1 MSEKEIN
8 EEKVVQEEQETIEQE
23 EQETVVEASE
33 APGNDANEDLET
45 KEDEVPESE
54 KELVSL
60 KDKHIRLQAEFD
72 NFRRRTIKEKADL
85 IKTGGEQVLKNIIPV
100 IDDLDRAMMAFNNV
114 DEDDPLKQGISLIYG
129 KFQDFLKQN
138 GISEIDAL
146 EKDFDTD
153 LHEALTKIP
162 APTEELKGKVVDVIT
177 KGYLLHDKVVR
188 FAKVVVGE

>member
-8 EEKVVQEEQETIEQE
+8 EEVKNTSEEQETNPQEQYTESTIEETNEAPANDVEIE
-23 EQETVVEASE
+23 ENELSE
-33 APGNDANEDLET
+33 A
-45 KEDEVPESE
+45 E
-54 KELVSL
+54 KELLEL

-72 NFRRRTIKEKADL
+72 NFRRRTMKEKAEL

-100 IDDLDRAMMAFNNV
+100 IDDLDRATNTFKSV
-114 DEDDPLKQGISLIYG
+114 DDNDPLKQGIALIAG
-129 KFQDFLKQN
+129 KFQEFLKQN
-138 GISEIDAL
+138 GISEIEAL

-162 APTEELKGKVVDVIT
+162 APTEELKGKVVDVIS